1 MWIMAGDE
9 NIDHE
14 DEMQQED
21 HFYFKQDSREK
32 KKKSEHLS
40 GPCEDFLD
48 TANVDSG
55 MGSSGLTEIILQE
68 PNQEET
74 KNILTVNGKP
84 KSAEMERQKKNRTL
98 PAKSI
103 DDR

>member
-1 MWIMAGDE
+1 MAGDE

-21 HFYFKQDSREK
+21 HFYFKQDSRDK

-74 KNILTVNGKP
+74 ENILTENP
-84 KSAEMERQKKNRTL
+84 RQQRWK
-98 PAKSI
+98 
-103 DDR
+103 DRRKAVLCLRSLLTTGDW